1 MKRMSIPKI
10 GIECYQK
17 SIIFSRCSLATT
29 YDEGNGAKKFGTN
42 RKKERRTYA
51 PEIKSWEID
60 QKILQNNFPVK
71 TYLCNQSSGMVIYVT
86 LTLSNYL

>member
-1 MKRMSIPKI
+1 MKRMNIPKL

-29 YDEGNGAKKFGTN
+29 VPKNLEQTE
-42 RKKERRTYA
+42 RKKGGHNA
-51 PEIKSWEID
+51 LEINSWEID
-60 QKILQNNFPVK
+60 QKILQNSFPVK
-71 TYLCNQSSGMVIYVT
+71 TYPCNQSSGMVIYVT